1 MSSDLAIP
9 REMVDDMLAVAAVP
23 GEQIDAIAAALEA
36 QPGFLEKARLRE
48 LVEGIVTT
56 KSLASS
62 VVDALLNLRPQQLT
76 QVLGALEKWRQAS
89 TKNAEK
95 LSADALDRLKRV
107 LPQFI
112 KHYPA
117 LVRTRKAQRLQ
128 SILGNTVQ
136 GVELICDARPVD
148 SIEGMIPVTTMRIEY
163 EGQDEETHVAEFTLT
178 TESVKEFA
186 DEIRKAQQKL
196 KVLGQSII
204 QWIPDG
210 LPTQNIPYT
219 DTDDTFIQM
228 QTFISSSRVQ

>member
-1 MSSDLAIP
+1 
-9 REMVDDMLAVAAVP
+9 
-23 GEQIDAIAAALEA
+23 
-36 QPGFLEKARLRE
+36 
-48 LVEGIVTT
+48 
-56 KSLASS
+56 
-62 VVDALLNLRPQQLT
+62 
-76 QVLGALEKWRQAS
+76 
-89 TKNAEK
+89 
-95 LSADALDRLKRV
+95 
-107 LPQFI
+107 
-112 KHYPA
+112 
-117 LVRTRKAQRLQ
+117 
-128 SILGNTVQ
+128 
-136 GVELICDARPVD
+136 
-148 SIEGMIPVTTMRIEY
+148 MIPVTTMRIEY